1 MSLESELLT
10 FLIQKIIDSEDTL
23 KKLTE
28 VVKIHE
34 KDLKLITEKLEE
46 SLTEILKENRETNK
60 ILAQGNLDLKD
71 RIELIEACVKDHTE
85 L

>member
-46 SLTEILKENRETNK
+46 ILKENRETNK